1 MAKSALKL
9 NCICAQRPR
18 ALQRSDSQANAC
30 VLWAV
35 SGARLR
41 CSRRPAQTL
50 SHMKAIIIG
59 AGRGSRLQHK
69 TDEIPKT
76 LVHVMGRPMLEW
88 ILDALTGAGIQ
99 RRDVIFISGY
109 AEHVVRER
117 YPEFTYV
124 RNADWEHN
132 NILASLMCAREHLS
146 AGFLSTYADI
156 VYDADIVRKLLASPH
171 DLSLGCDTDWRRRY
185 LDREQHPESDAEKL
199 RAAGTRVLEISRTLD
214 SERCSGEFIGV
225 MKATPTGAAQ
235 LTRAFDRAAAAFTGK
250 LYREGRTFER
260 AYLLDLLAEMLA
272 EGVEMHREDTHGAYM
287 EIDTLEDHSHAEKWW
302 RERQTP
308 GAERAGGA

>member
-1 MAKSALKL
+1 
-9 NCICAQRPR
+9 
-18 ALQRSDSQANAC
+18 
-30 VLWAV
+30 
-35 SGARLR
+35 
-41 CSRRPAQTL
+41 
-50 SHMKAIIIG
+50 MKAIIIG

-76 LVHVMGRPMLEW
+76 LVPVMGRPMLEW
-88 ILDALTGAGIQ
+88 ILEALGDAGIQ

-124 RNADWEHN
+124 RNEDWENN
-132 NILASLMCAREHLS
+132 NILGSLMCAREHLG

-156 VYDADIVRKLLASPH
+156 VYDGAIVRKLLDSPH
-171 DLSLGCDTDWRRRY
+171 HISLGCDTDWRRRY
-185 LDREQHPESDAEKL
+185 LDRQHHPESDAEKL
-199 RAAGTRVLEISRTLD
+199 RADGTRVLEISRTLD
-214 SERCSGEFIGV
+214 SEQSSGEFIGV
-225 MKATPTGAAQ
+225 MKATSTGAAL
-235 LTRAFDRAAAAFTGK
+235 LTDAFDRAAARFSGK

-272 EGVEMHREDTHGAYM
+272 EGAEMHREDTHGGYM

-302 RERQTP
+302 RERRDP
-308 GAERAGGA
+308 GVDAPGGQ